1 MVGTGVSSE
10 GFIKALSDAYGGA
23 IFLATRGVGAD
34 PATTLHVTGPGDA
47 KRLTKACE
55 HLVGGKIT
63 IRRHAPELLA
73 KPHSMQS
80 LVGVLVGE
88 ETIIADP
95 TGAVTRAVQLV
106 DMARRARA
114 FMPKRVRG
122 LYFNPAR
129 GVVFGWMRE
138 PPPAE
143 EARSAMESAM
153 AEAGAEWACVIL
165 SPVLPAV
172 GLVAVDEVS
181 AKAVAAQR
189 ARARLA
195 RLVTTVAAAVG
206 LSGAIATVATADIA
220 PSDPLFQAVFKG
232 GGGTQHD
239 KSFGSLDGSAG
250 FYGPVYGQI
259 DGKGY
264 TATGANGGGAAL
276 QFGLRDPALYR
287 AGVFIAGGSA
297 GPNFTMGGAKGDLFA
312 EQFSLHLLAGE
323 LAVAHGPHKSF
334 VGGGGDLYL
343 GDDTKLFINAIGA
356 GSDTFGSGGI
366 EHTFQS
372 LAGLT
377 FGGAGTFGPDQD
389 GFKIYAKWWFGAPG
403 GSLKHEDRYGPADS
417 VLDDGWFGEVR
428 RLGKHATYGGSVT
441 PPPT

>member
-1 MVGTGVSSE
+1 MPFHKNCRGLNEAVKDQIGQGEVLTIDASESFGLMCNTHQEGSVMVGTGVSSE

-172 GLVAVDEVS
+172 G
-181 AKAVAAQR
+181 Q
-189 ARARLA
+189 
-195 RLVTTVAAAVG
+195 
-206 LSGAIATVATADIA
+206 
-220 PSDPLFQAVFKG
+220 G
-232 GGGTQHD
+232 GR
-239 KSFGSLDGSAG
+239 GSARSRPPRASG
-250 FYGPVYGQI
+250 DHGRRGGRAFRRDRHRGDGGHHAERPV
-259 DGKGY
+259 
-264 TATGANGGGAAL
+264 
-276 QFGLRDPALYR
+276 
-287 AGVFIAGGSA
+287 V
-297 GPNFTMGGAKGDLFA
+297 
-312 EQFSLHLLAGE
+312 
-323 LAVAHGPHKSF
+323 
-334 VGGGGDLYL
+334 
-343 GDDTKLFINAIGA
+343 
-356 GSDTFGSGGI
+356 
-366 EHTFQS
+366 
-372 LAGLT
+372 
-377 FGGAGTFGPDQD
+377 
-389 GFKIYAKWWFGAPG
+389 PG
-403 GSLKHEDRYGPADS
+403 GVQG
-417 VLDDGWFGEVR
+417 R
-428 RLGKHATYGGSVT
+428 RRHAARQELRFA
-441 PPPT
+441 